1 MSQSIKEVIKEMDGK
16 EMEKNKLEI
25 MLVEDNL
32 VHQDIVKTAIEKNEK
47 IAEVNTHFV
56 KDGAEALEYLFGFV
70 DTDEEVD
77 NPLIRRPQLIIL
89 DLRMPKVDGID
100 VLKKI
105 KSHPEAKDI
114 PIAILTSSQDQMD
127 LIESQSFNVDCFLRK
142 SMSFDELV
150 EATGWA
156 IMNAI
161 QSR

>member
-1 MSQSIKEVIKEMDGK
+1 MDENGI
-16 EMEKNKLEI
+16 EI
-25 MLVEDNL
+25 LLVEDNP
-32 VHQDIVKTAIEKNEK
+32 VHQEVVKTAIEKNEK

-56 KDGAEALEYLFGFV
+56 KDGAEALEYLFGFA

-127 LIESQSFNVDCFLRK
+127 WIESHSSDVVCFLRK
-142 SMSFDELV
+142 SMNFDELV
-150 EATGWA
+150 EATGWVMIDA
-156 IMNAI
+156 IDRDKSFDF
-161 QSR
+161 Q